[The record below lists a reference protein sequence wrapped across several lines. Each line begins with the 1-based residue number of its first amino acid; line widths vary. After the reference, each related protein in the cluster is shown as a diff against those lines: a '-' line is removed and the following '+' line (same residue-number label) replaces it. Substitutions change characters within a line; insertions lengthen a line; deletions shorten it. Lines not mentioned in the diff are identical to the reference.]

1 MPSDIRVFVR
11 FKEQCA
17 FAGEEL
23 NCVITFK
30 NAAEAVEPPTPGT
43 GSFRHTKRNSISQL
57 AAAQAAA
64 ATNARLGPADRLQ
77 NVRSPSVGRN
87 ERPQGNKHRGSYSLS
102 SPSTPIPRG
111 PSPSDE
117 IDNRAPHHQRSV
129 SIISGQTPILSPPI
143 REPGN
148 GRGQANSKHRR
159 SSTVQLSGMLL
170 KISLISTN
178 HFIDATRRASQ
189 NERQLSS
196 DFRLTRPAGRRS
208 PLSASHSPS
217 EAESDLQ
224 PEFRFPS
231 DRPGLQ
237 ADRLQ
242 PAPRSEM
249 PRVQHRRDV
258 SVSSRTADH
267 RMSSDVYSQSNHSDE
282 TLMSEQ
288 PSMISERPAARSR
301 MPSELIR
308 QHYKMAPPPALRRPQ
323 AVTLLMG
330 YAQVSASFTLD
341 ASLVDQTP
349 FEEVKKKGF
358 LGGQSGGGVVGVKKK
373 ARPSSGLF
381 GGFNFASIGESLESI
396 IGGETSSSAKEMKA
410 VANSRAIP
418 LLSAP
423 QSLLFVDAHLE
434 PGDERSFSFNFKL
447 PRGLPPSH
455 RGKAI
460 KILYNLTIGVQ
471 GAPGTQSQVADVR
484 QINVPFRVFPG
495 VDSDGEIL
503 GHDLMQPHVILKDL
517 AKTSQLDDPR
527 QDYTTKQPTLNDIE
541 TSNIK
546 FLEFVDTLL
555 DRNRRRQSSSSIMM
569 EAFKPAGGAYG
580 STQNQVV
587 KAIDHAIMTSNQVGT
602 SSDSLTSPNRFE
614 IASGGRRIAVVTID
628 RPLHRLGETVTV
640 VVDFSNSDVVCS
652 SLRAT
657 LETCE
662 KVVPGLAVR
671 SAATVSRVT
680 RKIYASRAENV
691 LFVQRAV
698 FTPTVPVLV
707 SPTFITTGVSLDWS
721 VKLEFGT
728 VKDSR
733 STNDE
738 TEQGIND
745 SKSVSVKPPLLEE
758 IVNDERGVVEVA
770 VESLDCDTFEVT
782 IPITVYGD
790 VVQDGTASADDVVGV
805 PI

>member
-1 MPSDIRVFVR
+1 MIGFLYHH
-11 FKEQCA
+11 CA
-17 FAGEEL
+17 D
-23 NCVITFK
+23 K
-30 NAAEAVEPPTPGT
+30 
-43 GSFRHTKRNSISQL
+43 
-57 AAAQAAA
+57 
-64 ATNARLGPADRLQ
+64 
-77 NVRSPSVGRN
+77 SV
-87 ERPQGNKHRGSYSLS
+87 
-102 SPSTPIPRG
+102 
-111 PSPSDE
+111 
-117 IDNRAPHHQRSV
+117 
-129 SIISGQTPILSPPI
+129 
-143 REPGN
+143 
-148 GRGQANSKHRR
+148 
-159 SSTVQLSGMLL
+159 
-170 KISLISTN
+170 
-178 HFIDATRRASQ
+178 DATRRPSY
-189 NERQLSS
+189 NERQLTS
-196 DFRLTRPAGRRS
+196 DFRLNRPAGRRS

-217 EAESDLQ
+217 EGEKDQASD
-224 PEFRFPS
+224 FKFPS
-231 DRPGLQ
+231 DRSGLQ

-242 PAPRSEM
+242 TAPKSEM
-249 PRVQHRRDV
+249 PRIQHRRDV
-258 SVSSRTADH
+258 SVSSRTADP
-267 RMSSDVYSQSNHSDE
+267 RMSSDIYSQSNHSDE

-288 PSMISERPAARSR
+288 PSMISERPTARSR

-308 QHYKMAPPPALRRPQ
+308 QHYKMGPPAAARRPQ

-330 YAQVSASFTLD
+330 YAQVSATFTLD

-396 IGGETSSSAKEMKA
+396 MGGETSSSAKEMKA
-410 VANSRAIP
+410 VTNSRAVP

-434 PGDERSFSFNFKL
+434 PGDERSFSFSFKL
-447 PRGLPPSH
+447 PRGLPASH

-460 KILYNLTIGVQ
+460 KILYNLTIGIQ
-471 GAPGTQSQVADVR
+471 GAPGAQSQVADVR

-495 VDSDGEIL
+495 VDSEGEIL

-517 AKTSQLDDPR
+517 AKTSQLDDSH
-527 QDYTTKQPTLNDIE
+527 QDYTTKPISNDVE
-541 TSNIK
+541 TSNMK
-546 FLEFVDTLL
+546 FLEFVDRLL

-569 EAFKPAGGAYG
+569 ESFKGVDA
-580 STQNQVV
+580 SNVLSHSQNV
-587 KAIDHAIMTSNQVGT
+587 KAIDRAIMTSNQIGA
-602 SSDSLTSPNRFE
+602 SSDSSTSPNKFE
-614 IASGGRRIAVVTID
+614 IASGGRRIAVVTLD

-640 VVDFSNSDVVCS
+640 IVDLSNSDVVCS

-662 KVVPGLAVR
+662 KVIPGLAVR
-671 SAATVSRVT
+671 SAATIARVT

-698 FTPTVPVLV
+698 FMPTVPVLV
-707 SPTFITTGVSLDWS
+707 SPTFITTGVSLDWF

-728 VKDSR
+728 VKESHQADDNLEQESAPARSR
-733 STNDE
+733 FT
-738 TEQGIND
+738 
-745 SKSVSVKPPLLEE
+745 KPVLLEE
-758 IVNDERGVVEVA
+758 IVGDERGVVDVA

-790 VVQDGTASADDVVGV
+790 VVQDGTPSADDVSGV